1 MPVQVKKASGDIVDF
16 NEEKL
21 RRSMR
26 NAGASDEAI
35 DEVIRAVN
43 EILEDGITTK
53 IIYQKAF
60 ALLKKKSTATAGRY
74 KLKKAILELGPSGYP
89 FESFVAEIL
98 KYQGFRTEVGVYVPG
113 HCVEHEV
120 DVVAEKDHHHY
131 MVECKFHNTFNR
143 HCDVKVPLYIN
154 SRFDDI
160 EKEYLKDEKHK
171 KKFHQGWIFTNTRF
185 TSDAIQYG
193 NCAGL
198 KLVGWDFPKRG
209 SLKERINIAGLHP
222 ISCLTTLNK
231 KEKESLFEAGIVLCR
246 NLCENNEVLNRLGL
260 SENRKHKILKEA
272 EAICELQL

>member
-1 MPVQVKKASGDIVDF
+1 MSVQVKKGSGDIVDF
-16 NEEKL
+16 DEEKL

-26 NAGASDEAI
+26 NAGANDQAI
-35 DEVIRAVN
+35 DEVIHAVN

-53 IIYQKAF
+53 VIYQKAF
-60 ALLKKKSTATAGRY
+60 ALLKKQSRATAGRY

-89 FESFVAEIL
+89 FEKFVAEIL
-98 KYQGFRTEVGVYVPG
+98 KYQGFQTEVGVYVPG

-120 DVVAEKDHHHY
+120 DVVAEKEHHHY

-143 HCDVKVPLYIN
+143 HCDVKVPLYIK

-160 EKEYLKDEKHK
+160 EKEFLKDEKHK

-198 KLVGWDFPKRG
+198 KLIGWDFPKRG

-222 ISCLTTLNK
+222 ISCLSTLNK
-231 KEKESLFEAGIVLCR
+231 KEKDALFEADVVLCR
-246 NLCENNEVLNRLGL
+246 HLCENIEVLNRLGI
-260 SENRKHKILKEA
+260 SESRKHKILKEA
-272 EAICELQL
+272 EAICEL

>member
-43 EILEDGITTK
+43 EILEDGISTK
-53 IIYQKAF
+53 VIYQKAF
-60 ALLKKKSTATAGRY
+60 ALLKKKSSATAGRY

-89 FESFVAEIL
+89 FENFVAEIL
-98 KYQGFRTEVGVYVPG
+98 KYQGFRTEVGVYVAG

-120 DVVAEKDHHHY
+120 DVVATKDHHHY

-160 EKEYLKDEKHK
+160 EK
-171 KKFHQGWIFTNTRF
+171 
-185 TSDAIQYG
+185 
-193 NCAGL
+193 
-198 KLVGWDFPKRG
+198 
-209 SLKERINIAGLHP
+209 SLEQHN
-222 ISCLTTLNK
+222 
-231 KEKESLFEAGIVLCR
+231 
-246 NLCENNEVLNRLGL
+246 
-260 SENRKHKILKEA
+260 
-272 EAICELQL
+272 Q